1 MAGIFRQAYNSKW
14 LVLGLLL
21 ILLLAW
27 VAWPFLTVIVYGIFI
42 YYVAKPIK
50 RKLRPYIKNDTAL
63 VSACM
68 FLMALP
74 FILIISYTLL
84 LALSQFNAVAA
95 SVGLQSMAGGPLSN
109 MSSNIVNIEHNAS
122 LQGVMSGNF
131 TTAIHQVWSSG
142 LASYSGSI
150 VSLQNILVST
160 GMTIVDVIFKIFLM
174 IVIAF
179 YLLREDEN
187 IKVWFART
195 FPTLVREHDGVLVRY
210 YHAVD
215 QDLEKIFFGNIISIV
230 FFAIVAVVIFSLLNF
245 VAPASQFLIPYPL
258 LLGMLCGVAA
268 LIPVVGMYL
277 VTVPA
282 LLYILSRALSAGIL
296 MPHILFFIVMIL
308 TIFIFV
314 QTVPEILIRPF
325 VARGQVNTGL
335 LMFAYILGP
344 VVFGVAGLFIGA
356 IVLVLL
362 THYFRIVLPQLTGEG
377 HPA

>member
-1 MAGIFRQAYNSKW
+1 MAGIFRKAYDAKW
-14 LVLGLLL
+14 LIFGLLL
-21 ILLLAW
+21 VLLLAW

-50 RKLRPYIKNDTAL
+50 RKLRPYIKSDTAL

-68 FLMALP
+68 FLLAMPIVALV
-74 FILIISYTLL
+74 SYTLL
-84 LALSQFNAVAA
+84 LGLSQFNAVVA
-95 SVGLQSMAGGPLSN
+95 SAGLQSMSGGPLSN
-109 MSSNIVNIEHNAS
+109 MSSGIVNVEHNAS
-122 LQGVMSGNF
+122 FKGVMSGNF
-131 TTAIHQVWSSG
+131 TTALHQLWGSG
-142 LASYSGSI
+142 LAGYSGSI
-150 VSLQNILVST
+150 ASLQSILIST
-160 GMTIVDVIFKIFLM
+160 GTTIVDVLFKVFLM

-179 YLLREDEN
+179 YLLREDER
-187 IKVWFART
+187 IKIWFGRT
-195 FPTLVREHDGVLVRY
+195 FPTLVREHNGVLVRY

-215 QDLEKIFFGNIISIV
+215 HDLEKIFFGNIISII
-230 FFAIVAVVIFSLLNF
+230 FFAFVAVFVFSLLNF
-245 VAPASQFLIPYPL
+245 VAPTPQFLIPYPI

-268 LIPVVGMYL
+268 LVPVVGMYL
-277 VTVPA
+277 VTVPM
-282 LLYILSRALSAGIL
+282 LLYVLVRALSAGVF
-296 MPHILFFIVMIL
+296 MPHVFFFIAMALV
-308 TIFIFV
+308 IFAFV

-362 THYFRIVLPQLTGEG
+362 THYFRIVLPELTHEG